1 MPGAC
6 QFAAG
11 SVIQSGVT
19 VTHVPPLS
27 WTNLL
32 ARFELCFSA
41 GANEY
46 GVPTKGLATD
56 VSPCNAA
63 VTESRLISPWM
74 LLTAWMKYVARRYPP
89 CANEFSSTRAAVMV
103 CFQSASEGTD

>member
-1 MPGAC
+1 MPATC
-6 QFAAG
+6 QFVAG

-46 GVPTKGLATD
+46 GVPTKGLDDGGQPVDSAALTD
-56 VSPCNAA
+56 
-63 VTESRLISPWM
+63 SRLISPLM
-74 LLTAWMKYVARRYPP
+74 AFSAWTKYVAARYPP
-89 CANEFSSTRAAVMV
+89 
-103 CFQSASEGTD
+103 